1 MKMKY
6 GVSIEKELSEKLD
19 SLVQSL
25 PDMKVSKSEIIEA
38 IIMAFFKSQLNHR
51 EKIRDIVTLSRQG
64 KLK

>member
-1 MKMKY
+1 MKY